1 MSDATGKIVG
11 SMFLNGMMHTFLPAI
26 GIVSYMKMAENP
38 DLQSSNAFLTVLIC
52 IILGSFIA
60 NLISFMI
67 VQTSVCGK
75 VFQSEHLASLAGYG
89 VIVSI
94 IFFSLAW
101 HVDFVGNI
109 IRDMVQDSHNSEQ
122 EASQNNEKQERIQQR
137 GGGGSSQFA
146 ESIVHAF
153 YMFWAGM
160 YSSASLSW
168 FATACPPPKV

>member
-1 MSDATGKIVG
+1 
-11 SMFLNGMMHTFLPAI
+11 
-26 GIVSYMKMAENP
+26 
-38 DLQSSNAFLTVLIC
+38 
-52 IILGSFIA
+52 LGSFIA
-60 NLISFMI
+60 NLISFMV

-75 VFQSEHLASLAGYG
+75 VFQTEHLASLAGYG
-89 VIVSI
+89 TIVSI

-109 IRDMVQDSHNSEQ
+109 IRDMVQEPQGEQ
-122 EASQNNEKQERIQQR
+122 ELSEENEKQDRVQQR
-137 GGGGSSQFA
+137 GGGGSSEFA

>member
-1 MSDATGKIVG
+1 MSDATGKVIG
-11 SMFLNGMMHTFLPAI
+11 SMFLNGIMHTILPAI
-26 GIVSYMKMAENP
+26 GIVGYMKMAENP

-75 VFQSEHLASLAGYG
+75 VFQTEHIASLAGYG

-94 IFFSLAW
+94 VFFSLAW

-109 IRDMVQDSHNSEQ
+109 IRDMLQESHDSEQ
-122 EASQNNEKQERIQQR
+122 EPQENEKQERIQQR

>member
-1 MSDATGKIVG
+1 MSDATGKVIGSMLLNGIMHTILPALGIVG
-11 SMFLNGMMHTFLPAI
+11 
-26 GIVSYMKMAENP
+26 YMKLAENP
-38 DLQSSNAFLTVLIC
+38 DLQSSNAFLTVLVC

-60 NLISFMI
+60 NLISFMV

-94 IFFSLAW
+94 VFFSLAW

-109 IRDMVQDSHNSEQ
+109 IRDMVQDPQGEQ
-122 EASQNNEKQERIQQR
+122 EPPQENEKQERVQQR

-168 FATACPPPKV
+168 FATACPPPAV